1 VGLKHKFSNRLMG
14 DAKVGYLKSTDSTT
28 GGFTNYKGPLAYLSL
43 SYSL

>member
-1 VGLKHKFSNRLMG
+1 MG
-14 DAKVGYLKSTDSTT
+14 DAKIGYLKSDDQTT